1 MSNQIQIESPRVFDA
16 NRQPYTMAD
25 CIFDVAAV
33 KRLEAELAA
42 AREDNHALRQASES
56 ALSRFERSEADWVIR
71 WELWKIELA
80 AVRAEVER
88 ASKLNSEETIVLPT
102 ARLSPASS
110 GSP

>member
-1 MSNQIQIESPRVFDA
+1 MSMLTDHETACLILALRDDKQ
-16 NRQPYTMAD
+16 
-25 CIFDVAAV
+25 
-33 KRLEAELAA
+33 RLMRDLAA
-42 AREDNHALRQASES
+42 ARDRVQQLEAAHPEHWLPKSVTVSDIAAKALTLES
-56 ALSRFERSEADWVIR
+56 
-71 WELWKIELA
+71 ELA